1 MIPYNTKQRLARKA
15 RIRKKVK
22 GTSDRPRLTVYKS
35 MKHIYTQVVDDS
47 AGETLASTS
56 TVSKEFKDRMKSAKN
71 LEAAKLV
78 GEIVADKL
86 IQRGIKK
93 LVFDRNGY
101 IYHGKIAAI
110 VEKVREKGIIV

>member
-1 MIPYNTKQRLARKA
+1 
-15 RIRKKVK
+15 
-22 GTSDRPRLTVYKS
+22 
-35 MKHIYTQVVDDS
+35 
-47 AGETLASTS
+47 
-56 TVSKEFKDRMKSAKN
+56 MKSAKN